1 LPVNYY
7 LSSKTI
13 PMFVSNIIP
22 IEDIVISE
30 EVVKTN
36 FACDLKKCKGACCTV
51 ESEYG
56 APLRKEEIEII
67 NGIIDAVKKYLP
79 KIHVD
84 EIDKKGF
91 YDTIK
96 NKLMTRSINKKAC
109 VFVFYENGIAKC
121 SIEKAYLNGES
132 DFRKP
137 ISCHLFPIRVTNFG
151 GDILRYEKF
160 EQCSPALKNGDEKN
174 IKMVEFCEE
183 SLTRLYGERWYS
195 NLMEV
200 IGK

>member
-1 LPVNYY
+1 
-7 LSSKTI
+7 
-13 PMFVSNIIP
+13 MFVSDIIP
-22 IEDIVISE
+22 IENVVISE

-56 APLRKEEIEII
+56 APLKEEEIGII
-67 NGIIDAVKKYLP
+67 NGIIDVVIKYLP
-79 KIHVD
+79 ETHIE
-84 EIDKKGF
+84 EIEKKGF
-91 YDTIK
+91 YDIIK
-96 NKLMTRSINKKAC
+96 NKLMTRSVNRKAC
-109 VFVFYENGIAKC
+109 VFVYFEGEIAKC
-121 SIEKAYLNGES
+121 SLERAYLNGET

-137 ISCHLFPIRVTNFG
+137 ISCHLFPIRITNFG
-151 GDILRYEKF
+151 GEILRYEKF
-160 EQCSPALKNGDEKN
+160 DQCEPALKNGDKKN

-183 SLTRLYGERWYS
+183 SLIRLYGERWYS